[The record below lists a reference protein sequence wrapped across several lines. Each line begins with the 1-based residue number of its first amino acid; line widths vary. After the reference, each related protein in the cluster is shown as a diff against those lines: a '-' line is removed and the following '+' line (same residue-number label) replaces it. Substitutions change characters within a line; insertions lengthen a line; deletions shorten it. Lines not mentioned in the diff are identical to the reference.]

1 MQLQTECNYYAEVC
15 LEDTIEVSWG
25 SEMEF
30 EIHHS
35 SRLAGGMRGFPQ
47 PLSQFTNCLEHDGK
61 AQKMQLTNAFLAVA
75 QPDVVG
81 ELPYPYK

>member
-1 MQLQTECNYYAEVC
+1 
-15 LEDTIEVSWG
+15 
-25 SEMEF
+25 
-30 EIHHS
+30 
-35 SRLAGGMRGFPQ
+35 MRGFPQ

-81 ELPYPYK
+81 ELPYPSE

>member
-81 ELPYPYK
+81 ELPYPCK